1 MPPKKVSGSINT
13 LNTPYLVI
21 VESPS
26 KCAKIEKYLGF
37 QYKCIASKGHIREVK
52 KVNNRS
58 NHFNPEYSIIKE
70 KYDIVINQFYT
81 CKPKTF
87 FKTT

>member
-26 KCAKIEKYLGF
+26 KCAKIEKYLGVNIGVNEF
-37 QYKCIASKGHIREVK
+37 KNNKENIKKMLLHKSIA
-52 KVNNRS
+52 N
-58 NHFNPEYSIIKE
+58 
-70 KYDIVINQFYT
+70 IN
-81 CKPKTF
+81 
-87 FKTT
+87 